1 MSTAMK
7 QQEMNRA
14 RMLQRRSRVR
24 GKARGT
30 AERPRLSVHRSL
42 AHIYAQVIDDSTGRT
57 LASASTLSPEVKAKG
72 VKGGNIKA
80 AELVGTQLAEVAL
93 GKGIKKVCFDRG
105 GYMYHGRVKAVA
117 DAARKGGLDF

>member
-1 MSTAMK
+1 MK
-7 QQEMNRA
+7 QQETNRA

-30 AERPRLSVHRSL
+30 AERPRLSVHRTL
-42 AHIYAQVIDDSTGRT
+42 AHIYAQVIDDSTGKT
-57 LASASTLSPEVKAKG
+57 LVSASTLAPEVKSKAA
-72 VKGGNIKA
+72 KGGNKA
-80 AELVGTQLAEVAL
+80 AAEMVGARLAEVAL